1 MPAVNLLTVYPLVG
15 TSPGLTFT
23 LCERR
28 TSDHTIQGGSPSSK
42 ALEGNEGGKEAEERA
57 GEGRRVV

>member
-1 MPAVNLLTVYPLVG
+1 MVALNLVTVQPRVG
-15 TSPGLTFT
+15 TAPGLTFT

-28 TSDHTIQGGSPSSK
+28 MSDRKIQGDSPSSK